1 MGFVPVDVGMT
12 TFRSVRHVTAAAL
25 LLSAVALSTAP
36 GTPAATAA
44 TRPAHSPLGAV
55 RPADVIDPPLPVE
68 RFPAQVKNACG
79 IWKGLNWPASDRA
92 HDYPVARSA
101 LVIRGGNIHRNLSG
115 HLPATGHYREYDV
128 TPRSPGRRR
137 DAERLVRDPGA
148 HTVWYTA
155 DHYRNFRKITSGC
168 P

>member
-1 MGFVPVDVGMT
+1 MT
-12 TFRSVRHVTAAAL
+12 TFRSARHVTAAAL
-25 LLSAVALSTAP
+25 LLSAVALSPAP
-36 GTPAATAA
+36 GAPTATA
-44 TRPAHSPLGAV
+44 AV

-128 TPRSPGRRR
+128 TPRPPGRRR
-137 DAERLVRDPGA
+137 DAERLVRDPGTR
-148 HTVWYTA
+148 TVWYTA